1 MESMTKNRQDKTV
14 LERMTKKAFAPAEMT
29 GYQELTEGYFN
40 MAYEV
45 ALSDGRD
52 VILKVAP
59 RSDVRIMSYERGIMG
74 SEVNAMRMV
83 EDHMDIPA
91 PKVLAYD
98 DSCSI
103 CDSPYFFMEKL
114 SGKSLN
120 AIRETM
126 SEDEISAINMEAG
139 KILQKVNQIKCPVFG
154 YPGQPAFQGKNWY
167 QVFHKMLEAGIE
179 DAEAGAV
186 DLKISVSELW
196 SMLERDKD
204 YFDDVTQP
212 YLVHWDC
219 WDGNIFT
226 DHGKIT
232 GIIDWERC
240 LFADPLMEVGFRTFF
255 RNIPFMKGYG
265 MEKLTDKQ
273 LRRALW
279 YDVYMMILV
288 SLECEYRKYDTM
300 EMYDYAVDVLQK
312 QIRELENV

>member
-1 MESMTKNRQDKTV
+1 MESMTKNRQDKAV
-14 LERMTKKAFAPAEMT
+14 LERMIQKNFASAEMT
-29 GYQELTEGYFN
+29 EYQELTEGYYN
-40 MAYEV
+40 VAYDV
-45 ALSDGRD
+45 KLSDGREI
-52 VILKVAP
+52 ILKIAP
-59 RSDVRIMSYERGIMG
+59 RSDVRIMSYEHGIMG
-74 SEVNAMRMV
+74 SEVDAMRMV
-83 EDHMDIPA
+83 EGYLEIPA

-98 DSCSI
+98 ESCSI

-120 AIRETM
+120 AIRDTM
-126 SEDEISAINMEAG
+126 SEEEINEIYIQTG
-139 KILQKVNQIKCPVFG
+139 KILKKVNQIKCSAFG
-154 YPGQPAFQGKNWY
+154 YPGQPAFQGNNWY

-179 DAEAGAV
+179 DAKTGTV
-186 DLKISVSELW
+186 DLKISVSKLW
-196 SMLERDKD
+196 SMLERDKK
-204 YFDDVTQP
+204 YFDEVTQP

-226 DHGKIT
+226 EHGKIT

-255 RNIPFMKGYG
+255 SNIPFMEGYG

-273 LRRALW
+273 LRRAIW

-312 QIRELENV
+312 QIKKLENV